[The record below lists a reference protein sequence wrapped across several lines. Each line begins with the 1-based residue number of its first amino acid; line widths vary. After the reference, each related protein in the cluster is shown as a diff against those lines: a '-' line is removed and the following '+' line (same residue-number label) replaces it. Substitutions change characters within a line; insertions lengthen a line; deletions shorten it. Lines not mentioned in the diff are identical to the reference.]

1 MNFKRIIL
9 VLGVFTLT
17 LLIFLYTDFHKEDS
31 ADVSFWT
38 YDFNELNY
46 TPPGENFKD
55 KNEFNSNSFRVR
67 RYLVGLKNNPFFEV
81 RGKDS
86 SSEIEYF
93 YEGGF
98 PAKNLFNEFSVLN
111 TKTMAK
117 EEKSLLEKFSISP
130 DSPKIELGYD
140 GEMEKVL
147 SLGERNRDKT
157 ARYVL
162 TEEFLITLPNY
173 VIDKFTSKPQ
183 SLRHRQILSLGD
195 DSLEEIKG
203 KFENQSYF
211 FENHG
216 KDPKNNNEDK
226 WFKQKGK
233 MEKIN
238 PEQFSRLD
246 GLLKSLSYD
255 LYPDDD
261 IADGFAVATKLTS
274 GNPIFEIELLT
285 DKNRSTTVFF
295 YEAINFKDTHY
306 MPVIR
311 KVDKWQE
318 SPAYIKQ
325 DTFFQLQYILNE
337 IQSSPEFKET
347 QNKQ

>member
-9 VLGVFTLT
+9 VIGIFAFTLI
-17 LLIFLYTDFHKEDS
+17 IFLYTDFHKEDS

-38 YDFNELNY
+38 YDFNELIY

-55 KNEFNSNSFRVR
+55 KSEFNSNSFRVKR
-67 RYLVGLKNNPFFEV
+67 NLVGLKNHPFFEV
-81 RGKDS
+81 SGKDI
-86 SSEIEYF
+86 SSEIEYH
-93 YEGGF
+93 YEGGY
-98 PAKNLFNEFSVLN
+98 PAKNLFNEFSILT

-117 EEKSLLEKFSISP
+117 EEKSLLEKFSINP
-130 DSPKIELGYD
+130 DSPKVELGSD
-140 GEMEKVL
+140 GKMQKL
-147 SLGERNRDKT
+147 LLLGERNRDKT

-173 VIDKFTSKPQ
+173 IIDKFTSKPQ
-183 SLRHRQILSLGD
+183 SLRHRQFLSVGD
-195 DSLEEIKG
+195 DIYQEIKA
-203 KFENQSYF
+203 KIENQNLF

-216 KDPKNNNEDK
+216 KDSKNNNEDK

-233 MEKIN
+233 LEKIN

-285 DKNRSTTVFF
+285 DKNRTTKLFF

-311 KVDKWQE
+311 KVDKWLE

-337 IQSSPEFKET
+337 IQTSPEFKED
-347 QNKQ
+347 QNK

>member
-1 MNFKRIIL
+1 MNFKRVFI
-9 VLGVFTLT
+9 VLGVFALT
-17 LLIFLYTDFHKEDS
+17 LFIFLYTDFHKEDS
-31 ADVSFWT
+31 TDVSFWT
-38 YDFNELNY
+38 YDFNELVY

-55 KNEFNSNSFRVR
+55 KIEFNSKPFRVKR
-67 RYLVGLKNNPFFEV
+67 NLIGLKNHPFFEV
-81 RGKDS
+81 RGKDP
-86 SSEIEYF
+86 SSEIEYL
-93 YEGGF
+93 YEGGY
-98 PAKNLFNEFSVLN
+98 PAKNLFNEFSILS

-117 EEKSLLEKFSISP
+117 EEKSLLEKFSINS
-130 DSPKIELGYD
+130 DSPKIELGND
-140 GEMEKVL
+140 GEMEKL
-147 SLGERNRDKT
+147 ILIGERNRDRS

-162 TEEFLITLPNY
+162 TEEFLITLPNF

-183 SLRHRQILSLGD
+183 SLRHRQVLSVGNE
-195 DSLEEIKG
+195 SLQEIKV
-203 KFENQSYF
+203 KFENQNLF

-216 KDPKNNNEDK
+216 KDSKNNSEDK

-233 MEKIN
+233 LEKIN

-255 LYPDDD
+255 LYPDDE
-261 IADGFAVATKLTS
+261 IADGFAVAKKLTS

-285 DKNRSTTVFF
+285 ENSRITLLSL

-318 SPAYIKQ
+318 SPAFIKQ
-325 DTFFQLQYILNE
+325 DTYFQLLYILNE
-337 IQSSPEFKET
+337 IQSSPEFKEV
-347 QNKQ
+347 QNQ

>member
-1 MNFKRIIL
+1 VNFKRIIL
-9 VLGVFTLT
+9 VLGVFALT
-17 LLIFLYTDFHKEDS
+17 LFIFIYTDFHKEDS
-31 ADVSFWT
+31 ADVSFWI
-38 YDFNELNY
+38 YDFNELIY

-55 KNEFNSNSFRVR
+55 KGEFNSNSFLVKRN
-67 RYLVGLKNNPFFEV
+67 LVGLKNHPFFEV
-81 RGKDS
+81 RGKEP
-86 SSEIEYF
+86 SSEIEYL
-93 YEGGF
+93 YEGGY
-98 PAKNLFNEFSVLN
+98 PAKNLFNEFSILN

-117 EEKSLLEKFSISP
+117 EEKSLLEKFSINP
-130 DSPKIELGYD
+130 DSPKIELGND

-147 SLGERNRDKT
+147 LFGERNKDKT

-173 VIDKFTSKPQ
+173 TIDKFTSKPQ
-183 SLRHRQILSLGD
+183 SLRHRQILSVGD
-195 DSLEEIKG
+195 DTIQEIKA
-203 KFENQSYF
+203 KFEKQNLY

-216 KDPKNNNEDK
+216 KDPKNNNEDI
-226 WFKQKGK
+226 WFKQNGK

-261 IADGFAVATKLTS
+261 IADGFAVATKLAKGT
-274 GNPIFEIELLT
+274 PIFELELVT
-285 DKNRSTTVFF
+285 DKNRTTTLFF
-295 YEAINFKDTHY
+295 YESINFKDTHY

-337 IQSSPEFKET
+337 IQSSPEFKEVK
-347 QNKQ
+347 NK